1 MCRKSKNGAKRIA
14 VLFCVFVLLA
24 LPCFA
29 RASWVGL
36 FGVKEPT
43 QQSVEVPQDSQK
55 ALLVESS
62 QEGSMSQSK
71 TVENSNYQA
80 LLTAA
85 NELEKESIELRNELT
100 TIYSSYETLKTELEN
115 LRATDAISE
124 AEYDTLVSTLEVVA
138 DKSADYEGLIVEQE
152 NTIAEQDV
160 KIAKLKSKFFS
171 PYVKLNVGVGFDTLV
186 PNLNAGA
193 SLGAKLGKM
202 MFEVGANYKVG
213 DFKNLFNVGN
223 AFSLDKLSLSA
234 SIGWMF

>member
-55 ALLVESS
+55 ALSVESL

-80 LLTAA
+80 LLTTA

-193 SLGAKLGKM
+193 KLGKM

-223 AFSLDKLSLSA
+223 AFSLDKLSVSS

>member
-14 VLFCVFVLLA
+14 LLFCVFVLLA

-43 QQSVEVPQDSQK
+43 QQLAEAPQDSQK
-55 ALLVESS
+55 ALSVESS

-71 TVENSNYQA
+71 TVENSNYQV
-80 LLTAA
+80 LLTTV

-213 DFKNLFNVGN
+213 DFKNLFNVVN
-223 AFSLDKLSLSA
+223 AFSLDKLSVSA